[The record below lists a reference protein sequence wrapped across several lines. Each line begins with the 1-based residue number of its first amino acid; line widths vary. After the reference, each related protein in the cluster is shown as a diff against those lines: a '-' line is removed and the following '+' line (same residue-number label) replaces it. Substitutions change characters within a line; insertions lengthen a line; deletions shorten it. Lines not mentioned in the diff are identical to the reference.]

1 MITEQFQAEHTQRT
15 TPRHQNRSP
24 LPSVEA
30 TALYVRGGGARNQRR
45 IMAGEAAPGDVER
58 GTATTADVAAALSGI
73 TLGRSYPAT
82 LPECPHCHKRNV
94 STKVNTHATGGT
106 YAMCVAV
113 GIFSA
118 LILWWIPLI
127 LDSVGLRFRAGA
139 AARAYLFSLL
149 CLLVGTPGAQCK
161 KTDHTCSNCGGMI
174 GSIEAFSDSACCKC
188 LAKKPPS

>member
-1 MITEQFQAEHTQRT
+1 
-15 TPRHQNRSP
+15 
-24 LPSVEA
+24 
-30 TALYVRGGGARNQRR
+30 
-45 IMAGEAAPGDVER
+45 MAGEAAPGDVER

-127 LDSVGLRFRAGA
+127 LDS
-139 AARAYLFSLL
+139 
-149 CLLVGTPGAQCK
+149 CK